1 MKTKLFFATIVFFI
15 FSSAFSQVNLN
26 NYKYV
31 IVPKKFDF
39 LNKPD
44 QYQLNSL
51 TKFLFEKYGFKT
63 LSEGDNYPEDMF
75 DNRCLSL
82 KSDVL
87 KDTGLFKTKLTVELK
102 DCNDKVVFTSDVGE
116 SKEKE
121 YKTAYNLALR
131 EAFQSVAALHYKY
144 EPISNVNTRVLTEPT
159 SSVSKQIQS
168 LPKETKPIDTNPS
181 TINENTQTVVI
192 NNESDHILYAQA
204 ISGGFQIV
212 DSTPKVIMVLIAS
225 SLENIFIVKDKNA
238 IVFNDNGL
246 WYYSDNASAMQL
258 LHIKF

>member
-1 MKTKLFFATIVFFI
+1 MKTKLFFACLIFLI

-26 NYKYV
+26 HYKYV

-39 LNKPD
+39 LKEQD

-51 TKFLFEKYGFKT
+51 TKFLFDKYGFKT
-63 LSEGDNYPEDMF
+63 LFEGDNYPEDMYV
-75 DNRCLSL
+75 NRCLSL

-87 KDTGLFKTKLTVELK
+87 KDSGLFKTKLTVELK
-102 DCNDKVVFTSDVGE
+102 DCNDKVVFASNVGE

-131 EAFQSVAALHYKY
+131 DAFKSFDALNYKY
-144 EPISNVNTRVLTEPT
+144 EPNNKTVPEVLTQTT
-159 SSVSKQIQS
+159 SVVSKQIQQ
-168 LPKETKPIDTNPS
+168 LQEVKEPVVENPVAIKEKAKP
-181 TINENTQTVVI
+181 VVVKKDLD
-192 NNESDHILYAQA
+192 NMLYAQA

-212 DSTPKVIMVLIAS
+212 DSTPKVVMVLMAS
-225 SLENIFIVKDKNA
+225 GLENIFIVKDKNA
-238 IVFNDNGL
+238 IVFNEKGL
-246 WYYSDNASAMQL
+246 WYYSNSATDRQL